1 MSYYTRLELQWDD
14 ADYASGSLTPQL
26 IAEAAESFVV
36 GNGWSLDVLKDLRAS
51 AEGKGL
57 DRPGY
62 NSIYAEPLIA
72 MLREVSLAFP
82 SVKFFARGV
91 GEEMFDTWARD
102 IRAGEVHREFGPF
115 EPAE

>member
-14 ADYASGSLTPQL
+14 ADHASGSLTPQL

-36 GNGWSLDVLKDLRAS
+36 RNGWSLDVLKDLQTS

-62 NSIYAEPLIA
+62 NSIYTESLIA
-72 MLREVSLAFP
+72 ILREGSLAFP
-82 SVKFFARGV
+82 AVTFFARGV
-91 GEEMFDTWARD
+91 GEEMFDTWGRD
-102 IRAGEVHREFGPF
+102 FRAGEVHREFGPF
-115 EPAE
+115 EAAE